1 MIDYQKLYQQ
11 FVEIYNKNGVDIETA
26 KTALKKQ
33 HIETPSWGYGK
44 MGTRFKVF
52 TSTADACNVYE
63 KVDDAS
69 FVNKLTGISSSLALM
84 FPWDVTDDWVGLR
97 QYAEKQGMTIG
108 ALMPSLWEEEE
119 FKFGSICQSDS
130 ASREMAFGRI
140 LETIEIIQ
148 KVGSKTLA
156 VWLADGTNYA
166 GQDSI
171 RERKH
176 RMESEL
182 KKVYAAL
189 PENCNLLLEY
199 KFFEPGFYH
208 SDLADWGM
216 SANTVRK
223 LGPRAKVLVDTGHHA
238 PGTNVEHIV
247 AFLIDEGLIGGFH
260 LNSRNYADDDL
271 IVGTADPF
279 ELFLIYNE
287 IVEAEISGDKLA
299 SQCAKDIAYMVDESH
314 NIEPKLEAM
323 LQSVVNCQTAYA
335 KALMVD
341 RKELAQRRA
350 NQDVLGAHRVLV
362 DAFNTDVHALL
373 AAVRV
378 EMDCPPDPFDAY
390 HLSKYP
396 AEILKKRQ

>member
-119 FKFGSICQSDS
+119 FKFGSICHSDS

-299 SQCAKDIAYMVDESH
+299 AQCVKDIAYMVDESH

-362 DAFNTDVHALL
+362 DAFNTDVRALL
-373 AAVRV
+373 AQVRV
-378 EMDCPPDPFDAY
+378 EMDCPPDPFEAY
-390 HLSKYP
+390 HLSQYP

>member
-1 MIDYQKLYQQ
+1 MMDYQKKYQQ
-11 FVEIYNKNGVDIETA
+11 FVETYSKNGVDIEEA

-52 TSTADACNVYE
+52 TSPADARNVYE

-69 FVNKLTGISSSLALM
+69 FVNKLTGISSSLALI

-97 QYAEKQGMTIG
+97 QYAEKQGMAIG
-108 ALMPSLWEEEE
+108 ALMPSVWEQEE
-119 FKFGSICQSDS
+119 FKYGSICHPDS
-130 ASREMAFGRI
+130 ASRELAFGRI
-140 LETIEIIQ
+140 LETIEIMK

-176 RMESEL
+176 RMEVEL

-223 LGPRAKVLVDTGHHA
+223 LGPRSHVLVDTGHHA

-247 AFLIDEGLIGGFH
+247 AFLIDEGLLGGFH
-260 LNSRNYADDDL
+260 LNSRKYADDDL
-271 IVGTADPF
+271 IVGTANPF

-287 IVEAEISGDKLA
+287 IVEAEMFGNKTA
-299 SQCAKDIAYMVDESH
+299 STCAKNIAYMVDESH

-323 LQSVVNCQTAYA
+323 IQSVVNCQTAYA

-350 NQDVLGAHRVLV
+350 DQDVLGAHRVLT
-362 DAFNTDVHALL
+362 DAFYTDVRSLL
-373 AAVRV
+373 AQVRV
-378 EMDCPPDPFDAY
+378 EMGCPPDPFEAY
-390 HLSKYP
+390 YSSEYLAK
-396 AEILKKRQ
+396 ILKNRQ

>member
-1 MIDYQKLYQQ
+1 
-11 FVEIYNKNGVDIETA
+11 
-26 KTALKKQ
+26 
-33 HIETPSWGYGK
+33 
-44 MGTRFKVF
+44 
-52 TSTADACNVYE
+52 
-63 KVDDAS
+63 
-69 FVNKLTGISSSLALM
+69 
-84 FPWDVTDDWVGLR
+84 
-97 QYAEKQGMTIG
+97 
-108 ALMPSLWEEEE
+108 
-119 FKFGSICQSDS
+119 
-130 ASREMAFGRI
+130 MAFGRI

-373 AAVRV
+373 AQVRV